1 MLSNIASEEDFCLGF
16 ACIYFPRAAH
26 NDEHLVQYNDY
37 IVTV

>member
-1 MLSNIASEEDFCLGF
+1 MLSNIASEEEFWLGF
-16 ACIYFPRAAH
+16 ACIYFLHAAH